1 MKYRLSRMNEK
12 KAEYVAWVDEQKRI
26 SLLDKVCATSEIIDT
41 NDLKM
46 SFTLID

>member
-1 MKYRLSRMNEK
+1 MNEK
-12 KAEYVAWVDEQKRI
+12 KAEYIALVEDQKRI
-26 SLLDKVCATSEIIDT
+26 SLIDKVCATSEIIDT